1 MDSTYNNIIQSKTID
16 QMHRIII
23 SKALSQKDSITT
35 IAKELGFSRQ
45 SIHKEINRGTITKRN
60 SDWSE
65 TTYYDHY
72 AAQYA
77 YNASLSNRGRLSK
90 IDDDKALMDFVIEHL
105 QAKES
110 PEVIEALIKN
120 NDDIKTKIA
129 AKTVYN
135 WVYNGDLGLDYNVLP
150 YGKRKS
156 RKPHKQEKNVIKP
169 NGGESIEQRADIDDR
184 VEFGHWEID
193 CVVGTRNGKSTS
205 LMTLIERK
213 TRYGIII
220 RIAKKSKKCIVN
232 ALKKIKA
239 KYGKYFYDIFLSIT
253 ADNGSEFKDALGM
266 SLSLKNGKKVKIYYA
281 HAYSSWERGTN
292 ENFNRMVR
300 RWFPKGTSFVNI
312 TQQQIDKVCNWIND
326 YPRKQFGFMSAASL
340 YNEEYSKTIDSRN
353 KL

>member
-1 MDSTYNNIIQSKTID
+1 MDSTYNNILQSKTLD
-16 QMHRIII
+16 SMHRIII
-23 SKALSQKDSITT
+23 SKALFQNDSVTT
-35 IAKELGFSRQ
+35 IANELGFSRQ
-45 SIHKEINRGTITKRN
+45 TIHREIKRGTITKRN
-60 SDWSE
+60 TDWTE
-65 TTYYDHY
+65 IKCYDHY

-77 YNASLSNRGRLSK
+77 HNAALSNRGRLSK

-105 QAKES
+105 KSKDS
-110 PEVIEALIKN
+110 PEVIEALIKSN
-120 NDDIKTKIA
+120 NAFNIKIS
-129 AKTVYN
+129 AKSIYN
-135 WVYNGDLGLDYNVLP
+135 WIYNGDLGLDNKVLP
-150 YGKRKS
+150 YGKRKH
-156 RKPHKQEKNVIKP
+156 RKAHKQEKNVIKP
-169 NGGESIEQRADIDDR
+169 NGGQSIELRTNIDDR
-184 VEFGHWEID
+184 TQFGHWEID

-205 LMTLIERK
+205 LMTLVERK

-220 RIAKKSKKCIVN
+220 RIEKKSKKCIVN

-281 HAYSSWERGTN
+281 HAYSSWERGSN
-292 ENFNRMVR
+292 ENFNRMIR

-312 TQQQIDKVCNWIND
+312 TQQQIDKVCNWVND

-340 YNEEYSKTIDSRN
+340 YNEEYSKTIDSIN

>member
-35 IAKELGFSRQ
+35 IANELGFSRQ

-129 AKTVYN
+129 
-135 WVYNGDLGLDYNVLP
+135 D
-150 YGKRKS
+150 RKS
-156 RKPHKQEKNVIKP
+156 
-169 NGGESIEQRADIDDR
+169 
-184 VEFGHWEID
+184 
-193 CVVGTRNGKSTS
+193 TRLNSS
-205 LMTLIERK
+205 HQ
-213 TRYGIII
+213 II
-220 RIAKKSKKCIVN
+220 
-232 ALKKIKA
+232 
-239 KYGKYFYDIFLSIT
+239 
-253 ADNGSEFKDALGM
+253 
-266 SLSLKNGKKVKIYYA
+266 
-281 HAYSSWERGTN
+281 
-292 ENFNRMVR
+292 
-300 RWFPKGTSFVNI
+300 
-312 TQQQIDKVCNWIND
+312 
-326 YPRKQFGFMSAASL
+326 
-340 YNEEYSKTIDSRN
+340 
-353 KL
+353 